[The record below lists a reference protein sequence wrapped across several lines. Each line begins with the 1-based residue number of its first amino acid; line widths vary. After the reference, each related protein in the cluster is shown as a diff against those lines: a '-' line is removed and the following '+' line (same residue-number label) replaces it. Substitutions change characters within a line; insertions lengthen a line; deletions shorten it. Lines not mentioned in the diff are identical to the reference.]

1 MNIRWRVELSQDE
14 REELTALLKSGRHA
28 VRKVKRAQI
37 LLAAD
42 DGVGDG
48 EVAARVGAGGSTVY
62 RTKRRFV
69 EGNLELALVEA
80 PRPGAQRK
88 LSGKEE
94 ALLIATACSAPPAGR
109 ARWTLEL
116 LADVMV
122 ALTEH
127 EGLSRETVRR
137 RLAENALK
145 PWRRD
150 MWCVPK
156 VDAAYVA
163 AMEDVLDLYGE
174 PPDPTRPVICFDES
188 PTQLIGEVRAPIPA
202 EPGRLER
209 FDFEYKRNGTVNLFI
224 FLDVNRPWRKVKVTE
239 RRAAADFSQCMRELS
254 DVHFPEAEKI
264 RVVMDNL
271 STHSPASLY
280 NALPAPEAR
289 RILRRLEFH
298 FTPKHASWLNMV
310 EIEIGVLRGQC
321 LDRRIS
327 SRDILEAEI
336 AAWERQR
343 NDSAARIKWMFTTEK
358 ARHKLSR
365 AYAIRPPKNQS
376 LQESIAHLLTRP
388 VGRPPNRVQRYYASF
403 SYQAGSWDRKRR
415 VVAKMEWHPGELV
428 PRVGLDRF
436 HRSSVTN
443 LSRPADRVVAFYNQ
457 RGKAEQYIK
466 EGKNAIKW
474 TRLSCRKFRDNK
486 VRLQLHAL
494 AYNLANF
501 MRTLALPKEVEH
513 WSLTTLREKLVK
525 IGAKVVR
532 HGRYVT
538 FQLAE
543 VAVPRSLFQKIL
555 GLIDDLR
562 RRPVPA

>member
-254 DVHFPEAEKI
+254 DEAKKI

-289 RILRRLEFH
+289 RILPPPGVPLHPQARQLAQHGGDRDRRPARPMPRPQDLQSRHPRSRDRRLGATAQRQRRAHQMDVHDGESQ
-298 FTPKHASWLNMV
+298 TQTESRLSEAPST
-310 EIEIGVLRGQC
+310 
-321 LDRRIS
+321 DRRS
-327 SRDILEAEI
+327 A
-336 AAWERQR
+336 QR
-343 NDSAARIKWMFTTEK
+343 VIT
-358 ARHKLSR
+358 
-365 AYAIRPPKNQS
+365 
-376 LQESIAHLLTRP
+376 
-388 VGRPPNRVQRYYASF
+388 
-403 SYQAGSWDRKRR
+403 
-415 VVAKMEWHPGELV
+415 
-428 PRVGLDRF
+428 
-436 HRSSVTN
+436 SVSN
-443 LSRPADRVVAFYNQ
+443 
-457 RGKAEQYIK
+457 
-466 EGKNAIKW
+466 
-474 TRLSCRKFRDNK
+474 
-486 VRLQLHAL
+486 H
-494 AYNLANF
+494 
-501 MRTLALPKEVEH
+501 
-513 WSLTTLREKLVK
+513 
-525 IGAKVVR
+525 
-532 HGRYVT
+532 
-538 FQLAE
+538 
-543 VAVPRSLFQKIL
+543 
-555 GLIDDLR
+555 
-562 RRPVPA
+562 